1 MCLSAPD
8 TKHYNIAAGL
18 HKTCAEKRINMII
31 NRDAE
36 LEKIMFSKLSQID
49 DFISNKDV
57 YALGLRL
64 NVLSSLYR
72 ALRSEEAADALTEA
86 LDKVLESSV
95 LDSVNKN
102 ELKRFMSG
110 TAMYTAFDFTG
121 DEKYRNAAIELA
133 KGFKDFERN
142 DNGYFK
148 DADDK
153 KCLCKAYQYE
163 TFYMAYETKDGGKE
177 QYNDVIGQY
186 NAMNDELFATVKYSQ
201 DRTKALKK
209 LSVYA
214 ASLIDTMEVMDQM
227 IYEIFRK
234 MQDYYKASVKAVLES
249 GVTAEG
255 MDDMDDEAELI
266 FAYAVLK
273 GCRMKALHTEKY
285 EGIVLGVCDKVMSGE
300 IFTGEDTEANDTI
313 ISMAALVY
321 SETVR
326 NREYQDYGRGKGGA
340 LWS

>member
-1 MCLSAPD
+1 
-8 TKHYNIAAGL
+8 
-18 HKTCAEKRINMII
+18 MII

-64 NVLSSLYR
+64 NALSSLYR

-186 NAMNDELFATVKYSQ
+186 NTMNDELFADTKYSS
-201 DRTKALKK
+201 DTTAKVKV

-227 IYEIFRK
+227 IYEIYRK
-234 MQDYYKASVKAVLES
+234 MQDYFKASVKAVLET
-249 GVTAEG
+249 GRDY
-255 MDDMDDEAELI
+255 DDFDDFDEESELM

-285 EGIVLGVCDKVMSGE
+285 EGIVLGVCDKVMAGE
-300 IFTGEDTEANDTI
+300 IFTDDDTDKNVV
-313 ISMAALVY
+313 SKAALVY